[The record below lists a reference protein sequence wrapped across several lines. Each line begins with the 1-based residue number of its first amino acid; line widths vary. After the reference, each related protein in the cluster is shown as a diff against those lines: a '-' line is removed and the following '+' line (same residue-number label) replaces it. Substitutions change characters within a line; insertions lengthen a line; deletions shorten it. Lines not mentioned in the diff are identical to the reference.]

1 MEILFEVVFQ
11 FLGELLLQVVAQLIL
26 ELGFHS
32 LAAPFRPARNPIWPI
47 IGFTLWGAAIGAL
60 SLWPFP
66 RSFIHDS
73 TFREI
78 NLFVTPVVVGIVM
91 WVVGRIRLKKG
102 QDLNRL
108 DRFGYAFTFAFAMA
122 FIRYN
127 WAA

>member
-1 MEILFEVVFQ
+1 MEFLVEIILQ
-11 FLGELLLQVVAQLIL
+11 FFGELLLQVVTQLIV
-26 ELGFHS
+26 EFGFHS
-32 LAAPFRPARNPIWPI
+32 LAAPFRRAQNPIWPI
-47 IGFTLWGAAIGAL
+47 IGFTLWGAAIGAV
-60 SLWPFP
+60 SLWLFP
-66 RSFIHDS
+66 RSFIQDP

-102 QDLNRL
+102 QDLNHL
-108 DRFGYAFTFAFAMA
+108 DRFGYAFTLAFAMA